1 MTSNIIALSIFKD
14 ILSFKGNLT
23 SILLTVFTKKKNPN
37 NNKKQPPKKKTNK
50 KKPNMTNC

>member
-23 SILLTVFTKKKNPN
+23 SILLTVFTKKKNN
-37 NNKKQPPKKKTNK
+37 NNKKQPPKKQ
-50 KKPNMTNC
+50 

>member
-23 SILLTVFTKKKNPN
+23 SILLTVFTKKKKKPN
-37 NNKKQPPKKKTNK
+37 NNKKQPPKKQLKKTK
-50 KKPNMTNC
+50 YD